1 MTSYSYAYEENTC
14 SLGSVDSFYVGYM
27 YSFLA
32 GGVFYYTFNHFS
44 PASESMIE
52 FAITGEDIIAA
63 QDAKNL
69 EAKQAGVVSKEP

>member
-1 MTSYSYAYEENTC
+1 
-14 SLGSVDSFYVGYM
+14 M